1 MQTTDASTPPRKR
14 GALDLVERFGN
25 ALPDPV
31 FLFIWLIAILIGVS
45 VVGAQAQ
52 WAAEHPVSGEMLVAQ
67 SLLSEK
73 NLTSLFVDMPR
84 TLTNFPPLGL
94 VLTVMLGAAI
104 AERTGLF
111 AAAMRASL
119 ANAPRA
125 ILTPFVVFFGMCA
138 NHASDAAY
146 VVFIP
151 LAGLVYAS
159 VGRHPIVGIAA
170 AFAGVSGGFS
180 GNIFPGQL
188 VVLLLGITEP
198 AARLIDPT
206 WTMNP
211 LGNWWY
217 IVGMVVLFTPIAW
230 FITDRIIE
238 PRLGAWTPAPG
249 APVQAELENAALTP
263 PEKRGLAAAG
273 LATLL
278 VVAGFAA
285 LALWPGFT
293 PLIDETKPGPE
304 QLTPFY
310 RALVGGF
317 MLIFLAAGWS
327 YGAVAGTVKSHRDI
341 VAMMGEGM
349 KTLAPYLVLA
359 FFAAHFVEM
368 FKWSNLGPIL
378 AIHGAENLRQLDM
391 PAPALLVSVVAM
403 SSGLDLFI
411 GSASAKWS
419 VMAPVV
425 VPMLMLLGVSPEMTT
440 AAYRMGDSVTNII
453 TPLMAY
459 FPLIL
464 AFAQRWDP
472 RFGIGSLMATMLPYS
487 MAFLAAGL
495 AMTAA
500 WVYFDIPVGPGA
512 PVSYEIPAAV
522 K

>member
-1 MQTTDASTPPRKR
+1 
-14 GALDLVERFGN
+14 
-25 ALPDPV
+25 
-31 FLFIWLIAILIGVS
+31 
-45 VVGAQAQ
+45 
-52 WAAEHPVSGEMLVAQ
+52 
-67 SLLSEK
+67 
-73 NLTSLFVDMPR
+73 
-84 TLTNFPPLGL
+84 
-94 VLTVMLGAAI
+94 MLGAAI

-111 AAAMRASL
+111 AAAMRGALGSAPKSL
-119 ANAPRA
+119 
-125 ILTPFVVFFGMCA
+125 LTPFVVFCGMVA

-159 VGRHPIVGIAA
+159 MGHHPVAGIAA
-170 AFAGVSGGFS
+170 AFAGVSDGFS
-180 GNIFPGQL
+180 GNIFAGQL
-188 VVLLLGITEP
+188 DVLLLGITEP
-198 AARLIDPT
+198 AARLVDPT

-217 IVGMVVLFTPIAW
+217 MFGMVVLFTPIAW

-238 PRLGAWTPAPG
+238 PRLGAWTPPPG
-249 APVQAELENAALTP
+249 APVSAELEQSALGSVK
-263 PEKRGLAAAG
+263 KRGPAAAG
-273 LATLL
+273 LVTLA
-278 VVAGFAA
+278 VIAGFAA

-293 PLIDETKPGPE
+293 PLIDESKEGPE

-317 MLIFLAAGWS
+317 MLVFLAAGWT
-327 YGAVAGTVKSHRDI
+327 YGAIVGTVRGHRDI

-378 AIHGAENLRQLDM
+378 AVQGAAALREVDM
-391 PAPALLVSVVAM
+391 PAPLLLASVVAM

-425 VPMLMLLGVSPEMTT
+425 VPMFMLLGVSPEMTT

-453 TPLMAY
+453 MPLMSY

-472 RFGIGSLMATMLPYS
+472 RFGIGSLTATMLRYS
-487 MAFLAAGL
+487 LSFLVAGL

-512 PVSYEIPAAV
+512 PVTYEVLALS